1 MQCKKIR
8 EEKENEEPAPDEDGP
23 ASSSGAE
30 ELNDETDV
38 ESATSSEERTRKKP
52 AHSTIYQYD
61 GYFEHQRE
69 AKCAIHALNNC
80 LGGQFC
86 TDSQME
92 EACEDYFISAS
103 RESLFERR
111 DQHCKPGGWYS
122 SGFAWIF
129 LHPPLRNSGAVI
141 DE

>member
-30 ELNDETDV
+30 ELNDETEV
-38 ESATSSEERTRKKP
+38 ESATSSEERTRKP
-52 AHSTIYQYD
+52 AHGTIY
-61 GYFEHQRE
+61 GGHFEQQRE

-86 TDSQME
+86 TDKQME
-92 EACEDYFISAS
+92 EACEDYLLSAS
-103 RESLFERR
+103 REALFERR
-111 DQHCKPGGWYS
+111 DEHCKQGGWYS
-122 SGFAWIF
+122 SGLAWIS
-129 LHPPLRNSGAVI
+129 LHHPSPSKPV
-141 DE
+141 